1 MISDSQSFDYIP
13 TISPD
18 DIVTS
23 IRSSEMA
30 EVAIHDNT
38 DNSVDD
44 ASSSV
49 SQTQSKQNTMLS
61 SLSRARVLLSNGD
74 ISYDEKLRVFNV
86 KGSASVHVVTL
97 FPKEKCSCPSTSTC
111 YHVLAAKLFL
121 GMDVAECK
129 PKKQIL
135 TEEKM
140 FEKKKKIKEGVN
152 VLDQKTLIRLIM
164 KVRAD
169 QTITFCHLIL
179 NMLADGEPIAKM
191 QSISTHVIN
200 YIYSHITHILQLILQ
215 MPKRIMQKILKILKY
230 NYLSIFIFS

>member
-1 MISDSQSFDYIP
+1 MGCSFFDYYLQEIHSEIELFAKWKLEEKGIYNPYSGVTNNQSESLNFVLKNLLKWKEAPIDCIILSMYHLQAFYVNEVRRGFADIGEYKIQEQYKSLISDSQSVDYIP

-111 YHVLAAKLFL
+111 YHVLQLSYFL
-121 GMDVAECK
+121 GWM
-129 PKKQIL
+129 L
-135 TEEKM
+135 L
-140 FEKKKKIKEGVN
+140 N
-152 VLDQKTLIRLIM
+152 VSQK
-164 KVRAD
+164 
-169 QTITFCHLIL
+169 
-179 NMLADGEPIAKM
+179 
-191 QSISTHVIN
+191 S
-200 YIYSHITHILQLILQ
+200 
-215 MPKRIMQKILKILKY
+215 KY
-230 NYLSIFIFS
+230 